1 MSERDVRFFDDATF
15 LEGLFDN
22 GVSMDDGVREL
33 VDNAL
38 DAGARNLWVILD
50 MTQGER
56 MHLIVGDDGEGIP
69 DRLEAEGQGGQGI
82 PFVMAVGSGK
92 NLLGR
97 RKGQIG
103 AFGMGL
109 SSTVL
114 ALARDTCTATVW
126 SRNAGNEAWRS
137 SFYNHADLLANGCK
151 LPPEYVGQPPF
162 APPGDTGTVV
172 DIELHGTENARPG
185 AHQTRLLSL
194 LGRTYRRHIAEGV
207 HMSVNV
213 LSAKKN
219 DAKAVRRSDP
229 LALDPEAHET
239 KMMGQAQAY
248 EVPPLVFDEDNPV
261 ETVTDPETGTWASIT
276 FRLSLIPRAVAMR
289 RLEPH
294 LDGKSAPAQKKVLKG
309 LGIGHDGQGFSLLR
323 EGRELTHGQTFG
335 VYLKHAEQSWMHG
348 DIDFPTCLDHLF
360 NVQTNKSRFDLPVE
374 VKHLLKAHLKPY
386 TDQVGS
392 DIRAARENDARVDA
406 TLGEEPMAERI
417 ARRVR
422 PMLPQPAPSK
432 AALEKG
438 EAMRAQQ
445 RDLFVSAA
453 QQDFAQELARLEQA
467 VASATTPVQRE
478 AAEAAEAEA
487 RDLLQEMINRIEHR
501 WGSTAGARIL
511 EEPMGHQDLY
521 EMRDG
526 GDECHVV
533 VNTSTPFHDLIYGP
547 VSQDRA
553 LRGLLD
559 IMLLSIGH
567 AEFFDGKE
575 DRRDL
580 AQYWI
585 RARQEVS
592 LHAHGF
598 IQAMPAADDG
608 GEA

>member
-1 MSERDVRFFDDATF
+1 MKCPYCTLHCIASAMPSLRGWLMSERDVRFFDDATF

-22 GVSMDDGVREL
+22 DISMDDGVREL

-69 DRLEAEGQGGQGI
+69 DRLEAEGQDGQGI

-151 LPPEYVGQPPF
+151 LPLEHVGQPPF

-185 AHQTRLLSL
+185 AHQTRLLAL
-194 LGRTYRRHIAEGV
+194 LGRTYRRNIAEGV

-239 KMMGQAQAY
+239 KVMGQAQAY

-261 ETVTDPETGTWASIT
+261 ATVTDPETGTWASIS

-289 RLEPH
+289 RLEQH

-323 EGRELTHGQTFG
+323 EGRELAIGQNFG
-335 VYLKHAEQSWMHG
+335 VYVKHAQYNWMHG

-386 TDQVGS
+386 TTRCTATHLPRRRTRPRSTRPSGKNRWPS
-392 DIRAARENDARVDA
+392 ASHAA
-406 TLGEEPMAERI
+406 
-417 ARRVR
+417 
-422 PMLPQPAPSK
+422 S
-432 AALEKG
+432 
-438 EAMRAQQ
+438 
-445 RDLFVSAA
+445 
-453 QQDFAQELARLEQA
+453 
-467 VASATTPVQRE
+467 
-478 AAEAAEAEA
+478 
-487 RDLLQEMINRIEHR
+487 
-501 WGSTAGARIL
+501 
-511 EEPMGHQDLY
+511 
-521 EMRDG
+521 
-526 GDECHVV
+526 
-533 VNTSTPFHDLIYGP
+533 GP
-547 VSQDRA
+547 CCRNP
-553 LRGLLD
+553 R
-559 IMLLSIGH
+559 
-567 AEFFDGKE
+567 
-575 DRRDL
+575 
-580 AQYWI
+580 
-585 RARQEVS
+585 RARPPRRRARPCVRNS
-592 LHAHGF
+592 VTSSSPPHNRTSPKNW
-598 IQAMPAADDG
+598 PALSRRLRPQQHRCK
-608 GEA
+608 ERPQRRPRRKPVTCSRR

>member
-1 MSERDVRFFDDATF
+1 MEPSAW
-15 LEGLFDN
+15 
-22 GVSMDDGVREL
+22 
-33 VDNAL
+33 AL
-38 DAGARNLWVILD
+38 LDRPACAG
-50 MTQGER
+50 
-56 MHLIVGDDGEGIP
+56 HLH
-69 DRLEAEGQGGQGI
+69 GQ
-82 PFVMAVGSGK
+82 
-92 NLLGR
+92 
-97 RKGQIG
+97 
-103 AFGMGL
+103 
-109 SSTVL
+109 
-114 ALARDTCTATVW
+114 VW
-126 SRNAGNEAWRS
+126 SATPETRLGAL
-137 SFYNHADLLANGCK
+137 YNHADLLANDRK
-151 LPPEYVGQPPF
+151 LPPEHVGQPPW
-162 APPGDTGTVV
+162 APLATPERSLTSNFT
-172 DIELHGTENARPG
+172 AR
-185 AHQTRLLSL
+185 RLAGRAPNPPLAL

-229 LALDPEAHET
+229 LALDPEAQET
-239 KMMGQAQAY
+239 KMMGQAY

-294 LDGKSAPAQKKVLKG
+294 LDGKSALAQNKVLKG

-323 EGRELTHGQTFG
+323 EGRELANGRTFG
-335 VYLKHAEQSWMHG
+335 VYVKHGDTSWMHG

-392 DIRAARENDARVDA
+392 DARAAQANAAKVDA

-432 AALEKG
+432 AASEKG

-467 VASATTPVQRE
+467 VASATTPVQKE

-567 AEFFDGKE
+567 AEFFDGKD

-598 IQAMPAADDG
+598 IQPCRPQTTEVRLDA
-608 GEA
+608 